1 MSTPSVT
8 ILKNLVLNWESN
20 QMEEETIAT
29 FYRHYDGYPSCHAID
44 IANSL
49 VVASRTKPE
58 HIDFSGAS
66 VERDILNNRNWCQ
79 HFLKAMCMADADIEF
94 IGEDNVPSASYT
106 YVVTGAYDNF
116 GGKVSIGAEEYLSR
130 INIKVYEGDE
140 NGNLVFE
147 GGAAESELL
156 GGIRCG
162 LRGILRRSAGGADQL
177 VDDRLIVSRGVGD
190 LFVIALAH
198 HDLIGDGD
206 VGGVAGVTGL
216 LDVLIGL
223 AVDDLLALIANGMVG
238 GLVLI
243 DGCHVLRVSH
253 CVMVDGLVGDR
264 PVVGVRLLFALRA
277 VFRRRV
283 GTAFLGIIRLHGF
296 GLGICTGLVADAII
310 GTAADERDEGKA
322 ADGGDDLPVV
332 WLLLA
337 FRVCLHVVLIRRR
350 FGGIPVVHLD
360 IVLFIF
366 IVLHGCIPLSN

>member
-8 ILKNLVLNWESN
+8 NLKNLVLNWESN

-44 IANSL
+44 IASSL

-147 GGAAESELL
+147 GGAAE
-156 GGIRCG
+156 C
-162 LRGILRRSAGGADQL
+162 
-177 VDDRLIVSRGVGD
+177 
-190 LFVIALAH
+190 LAW
-198 HDLIGDGD
+198 
-206 VGGVAGVTGL
+206 
-216 LDVLIGL
+216 
-223 AVDDLLALIANGMVG
+223 
-238 GLVLI
+238 
-243 DGCHVLRVSH
+243 
-253 CVMVDGLVGDR
+253 
-264 PVVGVRLLFALRA
+264 
-277 VFRRRV
+277 
-283 GTAFLGIIRLHGF
+283 
-296 GLGICTGLVADAII
+296 
-310 GTAADERDEGKA
+310 
-322 ADGGDDLPVV
+322 ADGYCGD
-332 WLLLA
+332 
-337 FRVCLHVVLIRRR
+337 C
-350 FGGIPVVHLD
+350 
-360 IVLFIF
+360 
-366 IVLHGCIPLSN
+366 